1 MAGKEGKKSLE
12 KKMDAKKADQTKNVK
27 KLTTSNDA
35 YSPEKRIIHG
45 KKPSRTGGSTNFVK
59 VTTDQVNLNAEKNKL
74 KKENPGFNV
83 KVFTPKEYGE
93 FRGVRPE
100 RKKTLG
106 SKLKPI
112 KLQNTRPPQDEL
124 ARQTKRPKK
133 FAGGGMATRGLGRA
147 FMKGGKV

>member
-83 KVFTPKEYGE
+83 NVVTPKEYRE
-93 FRGVRPE
+93 FRGMRPE

-106 SKLKPI
+106 TKLKPI
-112 KLQNTRPPQDEL
+112 KSQNTRPPQDEL

>member
-59 VTTDQVNLNAEKNKL
+59 VTTDQVDLNAEKNKL

-83 KVFTPKEYGE
+83 NVFTPEEYGK

-100 RKKTLG
+100 QRKKLAP
-106 SKLKPI
+106 KLNPI
-112 KLQNTRPPQDEL
+112 KSQNTRPPQDEL
-124 ARQTKRPKK
+124 ARQTKQPKK
-133 FAGGGMATRGLGRA
+133 LAGGGISQRGLGRA

>member
-1 MAGKEGKKSLE
+1 MAGKEGKKLLE
-12 KKMDAKKADQTKNVK
+12 KKMDAEKADQTKNVK

-45 KKPSRTGGSTNFVK
+45 RKPNRGGSTNFVK

-83 KVFTPKEYGE
+83 NVVTPKEYRE
-93 FRGVRPE
+93 FRGMRPK

-106 SKLKPI
+106 TKLKPI
-112 KLQNTRPPQDEL
+112 KLQNTRPPQDLL

-133 FAGGGMATRGLGRA
+133 FAGGGMSQRGLGRA

>member
-45 KKPSRTGGSTNFVK
+45 RKPNRSGSTNFVK

-74 KKENPGFNV
+74 KKENPGFSV

-100 RKKTLG
+100 QRKNVG
-106 SKLKPI
+106 SKLTPRKS
-112 KLQNTRPPQDEL
+112 QNTRPPQDEL
-124 ARQTKRPKK
+124 ARQTRRPKK
-133 FAGGGMATRGLGRA
+133 LAGGGMSQRGLGRA

>member
-12 KKMDAKKADQTKNVK
+12 KKMDAEKADQTKNVK

-45 KKPSRTGGSTNFVK
+45 RKPNRSGSTNFVK

-100 RKKTLG
+100 QRKNVG
-106 SKLKPI
+106 SKLTPRKS
-112 KLQNTRPPQDEL
+112 QNTRPPQDEL

>member
-1 MAGKEGKKSLE
+1 MG
-12 KKMDAKKADQTKNVK
+12 
-27 KLTTSNDA
+27 
-35 YSPEKRIIHG
+35 
-45 KKPSRTGGSTNFVK
+45 
-59 VTTDQVNLNAEKNKL
+59 
-74 KKENPGFNV
+74 V

-100 RKKTLG
+100 QRKKVR

-112 KLQNTRPPQDEL
+112 KSQNTRPPQDEL

-133 FAGGGMATRGLGRA
+133 LAGGGMSQRGLGRA

>member
-45 KKPSRTGGSTNFVK
+45 RKPSRSGSTNFVK

-74 KKENPGFNV
+74 KKENPGFSV

-100 RKKTLG
+100 QRKNVG
-106 SKLKPI
+106 SKLTPRKS
-112 KLQNTRPPQDEL
+112 QNTRPPQDEL
-124 ARQTKRPKK
+124 ARQTRRPKK
-133 FAGGGMATRGLGRA
+133 LAGGGMSQRGLGRA